1 MNNEMYLRRRRKI
14 YVPEG
19 DQHLPA
25 HLLIALGDNV
35 KGLGFVPT
43 EILLERLTTLSVAQI
58 GPVHD
63 ELLLNLMNMVGA
75 HRQYKP
81 MYPNFPRQVEE
92 MPEARL
98 YANAIV
104 HYLTNLRLV
113 YKKEDRPVLDE
124 KVKLYPVDLGTV
136 EEFEQI
142 FTLLVSGKRSL
153 SAQDQADVAWFVRTY
168 GDDIGRLLPAE
179 IPARETLAFTGA
191 LLLRHTTIAHDF
203 LQERAKTATDVLR
216 LAVALSDGDVSLAA
230 NTKFKAISRAQRR
243 VLLSLLE
250 AAPNLAEDMRRWE
263 KRWIRLGERL
273 HPGEH
278 VRRFPRVNEA
288 FNVLRNQRTL
298 ETYNHYIEKALEKRD
313 VPTAL
318 ALASTR
324 PGDFARR
331 LDHLLRLENSN
342 SAEVLKRFEDKAT
355 SVSTPVLLQLRAHF
369 AYRTERSPVR
379 VFFPKGLVAKVWG
392 MANNLPLLDP
402 QVSEAVVASI
412 DRVLTTRFASLPPL
426 GRCYLAPEL
435 ANFPIPSGQR
445 SASKA
450 LRTLPRGSRLD
461 LPDANVI
468 RFFLWWTNGR
478 SRTDI
483 DLSVAL
489 YDEAYRFISV
499 ISYYNLKGW
508 GAVHSGDIVDAPNGA
523 AEFIDLDREKLIKG
537 EVRYVVLSVNAFT
550 VQPFCELPECF
561 AGWMA
566 REKAGS
572 GEIFE
577 ARTVQNRADLA
588 ADATIA
594 LPLMVDLCLNEVIW
608 TDLALTRHV
617 GFNNV
622 DTNLSGVSLMLRAM
636 TNLRLTTL
644 HDLFELHVQARG
656 TQVSSPEEAETV
668 FSVDTGIT
676 PFDLD
681 LISAQY
687 L

>member
-1 MNNEMYLRRRRKI
+1 M
-14 YVPEG
+14 
-19 DQHLPA
+19 
-25 HLLIALGDNV
+25 
-35 KGLGFVPT
+35 
-43 EILLERLTTLSVAQI
+43 
-58 GPVHD
+58 
-63 ELLLNLMNMVGA
+63 
-75 HRQYKP
+75 
-81 MYPNFPRQVEE
+81 
-92 MPEARL
+92 
-98 YANAIV
+98 
-104 HYLTNLRLV
+104 
-113 YKKEDRPVLDE
+113 
-124 KVKLYPVDLGTV
+124 
-136 EEFEQI
+136 
-142 FTLLVSGKRSL
+142 
-153 SAQDQADVAWFVRTY
+153 
-168 GDDIGRLLPAE
+168 
-179 IPARETLAFTGA
+179 
-191 LLLRHTTIAHDF
+191 
-203 LQERAKTATDVLR
+203 
-216 LAVALSDGDVSLAA
+216 
-230 NTKFKAISRAQRR
+230 
-243 VLLSLLE
+243 
-250 AAPNLAEDMRRWE
+250 
-263 KRWIRLGERL
+263 
-273 HPGEH
+273 
-278 VRRFPRVNEA
+278 
-288 FNVLRNQRTL
+288 
-298 ETYNHYIEKALEKRD
+298 EKALEKRD

-331 LDHLLRLENSN
+331 LDHLLRLENS
-342 SAEVLKRFEDKAT
+342 SSTEVLERFEDKAAG
-355 SVSTPVLLQLRAHF
+355 VSTPVLLQLRAHF
-369 AYRTERSPVR
+369 AHRAERLPVR

-392 MANNLPLLDP
+392 MANNLALLDP
-402 QVSEAVVASI
+402 QVGEAVVATI
-412 DRVLTTRFASLPPL
+412 DRVLLQRFAALPSL
-426 GRCYLAPEL
+426 GRCYLAPDL
-435 ANFPIPSGQR
+435 ANFPVPSGQR

-478 SRTDI
+478 ARTDI

-489 YDEAYRFISV
+489 YDESYRFIST

-523 AEFIDLDREKLIKG
+523 AEFIDLDREKLLEG
-537 EVRYVVLSVNAFT
+537 EVRYIVLSVNSFT
-550 VQPFCELPECF
+550 VQPFCDLPECF

-577 ARTVQNRADLA
+577 ARTVQNRVDLA

-594 LPLMVDLCLNEVIW
+594 LPLMVDLFLNEVIW

-644 HDLFELHVQARG
+644 YDLFDLHIRARG
-656 TQVSSPEEAETV
+656 TLVNSPEEAEMV
-668 FSVDTGIT
+668 FSLESGIT